1 MGQNL
6 DNFDLEKIPLTDQR
20 KGMIIESTPTIDRY
34 YMWILINYKEGHMTF
49 NTNYKLEDL
58 YFKFIKG
65 QIILKYITSCKGK
78 ISFSKM
84 FNGILDL
91 NYLGEKVYK
100 RSSSSMVLNINKKY
114 KDGVEKAIKK
124 LNKKYIFNDE
134 IYEIKYD
141 DINDDDNYSSRS
153 HPDIESDF

>member
-1 MGQNL
+1 
-6 DNFDLEKIPLTDQR
+6 
-20 KGMIIESTPTIDRY
+20 
-34 YMWILINYKEGHMTF
+34 
-49 NTNYKLEDL
+49 
-58 YFKFIKG
+58 
-65 QIILKYITSCKGK
+65 
-78 ISFSKM
+78 M

-124 LNKKYIFNDE
+124 LNRKYIFNDE

-141 DINDDDNYSSRS
+141 DINDNDNYSSRS
-153 HPDIESDF
+153 YPDIESDF